1 MAVFKKCSN
10 CGTRIAFG
18 GTQVGDKVYCSKQCV
33 EWGTAPGFCQECTF
47 ATTSEKLGGT
57 YTLNAVGTA
66 IYALGC
72 SGGKCTKCG
81 SVPMR
86 KWFVVLFLPVFP
98 VSAQYRVKYCSPRLW
113 VSRKIAK
120 KTEQVAMAATA
131 GR

>member
-1 MAVFKKCSN
+1 MAILKKCSN
-10 CGTRIAFG
+10 CSNTIAFG
-18 GTQVGDKVYCSKQCV
+18 GKQDGDKIYCSKECH
-33 EWGTAPGFCQECTF
+33 EWAKAPGFCQECRF
-47 ATTSEKLGGT
+47 ATTEEGLGGT
-57 YTLNAVGTA
+57 FTMNAVGTK

-98 VSAQYRVKYCSPRLW
+98 VSAQYRVKYTTPRQW

-120 KTEQVAMAATA
+120 KTDQMAMAAGA
-131 GR
+131 K